1 MYAGDYI
8 VRWILSISTRMH
20 IFFQGFQFI
29 LSLKVHNVVMTAK
42 SFMVL
47 VAFKSEMEEV
57 GFSIYQS
64 SWYDFPT
71 KLTRNMI
78 FVLMRME
85 SPVALQA
92 GNFVMI
98 NLSTYMNILKTSAS
112 YLSVLRVMVEI

>member
-1 MYAGDYI
+1 
-8 VRWILSISTRMH
+8 
-20 IFFQGFQFI
+20 
-29 LSLKVHNVVMTAK
+29 
-42 SFMVL
+42 MVL
-47 VAFKSEMEEV
+47 VALLSQLTLYSFIGDYFKSEMEEV

-92 GNFVMI
+92 GNFVII
-98 NLSTYMNILKTSAS
+98 NLSTYMSILKTSAS